1 MQKTV
6 ILQKVEGSDELFFEM
21 TDEMLEALDAKVGDT
36 IEWLNNN
43 DGSWTLRKVTT
54 K

>member
-6 ILQKVEGSDELFFEM
+6 TLQKVEGSDELFFEL
-21 TDEMLEALDAKVGDT
+21 TDEMLEALDAKAGDT
-36 IEWLNNN
+36 IEWIDNK
-43 DGSWTLRKVTT
+43 DGSWTLRKATT